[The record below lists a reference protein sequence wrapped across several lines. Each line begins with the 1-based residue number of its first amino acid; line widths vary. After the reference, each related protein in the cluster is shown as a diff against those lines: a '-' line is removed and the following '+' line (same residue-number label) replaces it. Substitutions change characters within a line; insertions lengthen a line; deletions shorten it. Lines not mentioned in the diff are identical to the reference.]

1 MRNRRFFLTRWKK
14 WLLWP
19 IVLLLA
25 VGGGWVAWRMIP
37 AGPLVVVP
45 YLGAPPMPEE
55 VPRLRW
61 NETTK
66 DSQSALLAESSSL
79 DRMDT
84 ATIDAAPWSAE
95 ELQPT
100 PVAFDTLVVCPTQ
113 WQPTL
118 EPWLQYRT
126 NQGYR
131 IGLVESPQS
140 PEQLKDLLQQMHLT
154 GLRFVL
160 LVGDVPSLLDLQG
173 TGLPTHHV
181 DSVVSAR
188 FGGRSRVA
196 SDNFYA
202 DLDDDGAPEL
212 AIGRWSVHNT
222 EQLSVLIDKT
232 IRFENDPDIEFAK
245 RRIEFVAGVGGFG
258 ALEDKVIESTAT
270 RMLSELIPGKFS
282 VGMTHASWRSVYCP
296 GPDQYCDKVFESLN
310 RGALFWVYM
319 GHGSWNALDSA
330 RFPDRVVSTITT
342 GNSGQIS
349 SSTSPIALLLACSTG
364 QFDLRQDCL
373 AESMLRAPHGPVSV
387 IAGTGVTAPYGLANF
402 GLELLTLHGE
412 ESCVEVG
419 AWFQQAK
426 RRMVLAAR
434 ERQLAQNQAKSREEN
449 KSANDSSQSPETA
462 SLTEMLDE
470 IGTRKIDYRQVLHQF
485 AWLLSPTSDILEQ
498 EILEHADMMTYF
510 GDPLLRFPKFG
521 SIELETEMSGGH
533 FGVVGH
539 LPSAGHGTFDVEV
552 EVGYPLDQLKFK
564 PKSRRK
570 YESTESFSQ
579 QLADDY
585 VQAND
590 RVFHRAIVSATG
602 GRFVLP
608 LANLGP
614 LPNRFW
620 VRAVANDADTKA
632 LGYSEVDLRHSGVQ
646 AVSVTSAADD
656 SSSQTNSPILI
667 PSDTGLAEKGDQE
680 VSVQETAAQEIATQE
695 QAKQDPAKEA
705 TAAEQVIE
713 LFDGKSTTGWKQ
725 TKFGGEGEFLLEENT
740 LVLEM
745 GQVLSGINYVGQ
757 ESLPLN
763 DVPRE
768 NYELRIRAKRIDG
781 NDMFCGV
788 TFPVGDAYCSLIVG
802 GWGGMTVG
810 LSSVDEKDAARNETR
825 TVHRFE
831 TNQWYDVRVK
841 VSAEKIECWIDDQ
854 QVVDQLRAGHQFSI
868 RQDVRLSE
876 PLGVFCFQTTSAYE
890 KIQLVIPAK

>member
-1 MRNRRFFLTRWKK
+1 MRNRIVFGRRWLKSVL
-14 WLLWP
+14 WLN
-19 IVLLLA
+19 VVLLA
-25 VGGGWVAWRMIP
+25 VIGGWIAYRMIP

-45 YLGAPPMPEE
+45 YLGSPPMPDQ
-55 VPRLRW
+55 VPRLGWR
-61 NETTK
+61 
-66 DSQSALLAESSSL
+66 DSPTDVQSGVPAESEVL
-79 DRMDT
+79 DRMDIE
-84 ATIDAAPWSAE
+84 TIDAKPWSADG
-95 ELQPT
+95 LQPT
-100 PVAFDTLVVCPTQ
+100 TVTFDTLVVCPEQ

-131 IGLVESPQS
+131 IGLVDSPQT
-140 PEQLKDLLQQMHLT
+140 PEQLKDLLRQMHPT

-160 LVGDVPSLLDLQG
+160 LIGDVPTLLDLQG
-173 TGLPTHHV
+173 TGVPTQYV
-181 DSVVSAR
+181 DSIVSQR
-188 FGGRSRVA
+188 FGGRPRVA
-196 SDNFYA
+196 SDHWYA

-222 EQLSVLIDKT
+222 DQLTVLIDKT

-245 RRIEFVAGVGGFG
+245 RRIEFVAGLGGFG

-319 GHGSWNALDSA
+319 GHGSWNSLDSA
-330 RFPDRVVSTITT
+330 RFPDRIVPTITT
-342 GNSGQIS
+342 GNSQKIS

-364 QFDLRQDCL
+364 QFDMRQDCL

-387 IAGTGVTAPYGLANF
+387 VAGTGVTAPYGLANF
-402 GLELLTLHGE
+402 GLELLTLYGE
-412 ESCVEVG
+412 DSCIEVG

-434 ERQLAQNQAKSREEN
+434 ERMQAQNQARSEETAE
-449 KSANDSSQSPETA
+449 SDPDQDASMDTA
-462 SLTEMLDE
+462 SLTAMMESV
-470 IGTRKIDYRQVLHQF
+470 GTQKIDYRQVLHQF

-510 GDPLLRFPKFG
+510 GDPLLRFPKFA
-521 SIELETEMSGGH
+521 SIELETELSGGQ

-539 LPSAGHGTFDVEV
+539 VPGAPHGPFDVEV

-564 PKSRRK
+564 PTSRRK
-570 YESTESFSQ
+570 YESSESFSQ

-620 VRAVANDADTKA
+620 VRAVASDSDTKA
-632 LGYSEVDLRHSGVQ
+632 LGYSEVDQRHAAVQ
-646 AVSVTSAADD
+646 AISVTTAPDESTD
-656 SSSQTNSPILI
+656 NHGLPVIIL
-667 PSDTGLAEKGDQE
+667 PDTGEQDTVK
-680 VSVQETAAQEIATQE
+680 QETVKQEPKQE
-695 QAKQDPAKEA
+695 GSTAPGEEKQR
-705 TAAEQVIE
+705 VID
-713 LFDGKSTTGWKQ
+713 LFDGKSMSGWKQ

-745 GQVLSGINYVGQ
+745 GQVLSGITFTGQ
-757 ESLPLN
+757 ESLKRS

-768 NYELRIRAKRIDG
+768 DYELRIRAKRIDG

-788 TFPVGDAYCSLIVG
+788 TFPVGDAYCSFIVG

-831 TNQWYDVRVK
+831 INQWYDVRIK
-841 VSAEKIECWIDDQ
+841 VSAERIECWIDEQ
-854 QVVDQLRAGHQFSI
+854 QVVNQVRAGHQFSI
-868 RQDVRLSE
+868 RQDVGLSE
-876 PLGVFCFQTTSAYE
+876 PLGLFCFQTTAAYE
-890 KIQLVIPAK
+890 KIQLVIPKE